1 MEHGFGNDVTTM
13 AHEKNP
19 VETLKE
25 RTRDIQTPAVCFN
38 IDGEEVHIGQ
48 GAPAATLSLSAHA
61 LSRLISKETDST
73 ALFMTGELTIDGDM
87 NAAIAFGQAM
97 EKGAAPAEPV
107 MPAGDEND
115 NIRYLD
121 NVGLIVLDLEEA
133 YRAYQRLGFNL
144 AARGTHFYEKPEGVF
159 TPWGTAN
166 HCVNFRDG
174 GLLEFIAH
182 YYPQHPAG
190 LYGEQLKKH
199 GNHWGK
205 ITIHCRDNDAEV
217 ERLQRQGFAISE
229 PSILYRYTDGEAFDP
244 APGRSKRTSLF
255 SYPTSFDDGFMMVGA
270 QHALGE
276 FPIADSH
283 YAHPN
288 GAVRIG
294 FALIGS
300 AAPGQTAR
308 RYAESLSIK
317 AEEFDLGWR
326 IALGRG
332 SYLIFMSPTDLPQ
345 ELMAQMGD
353 RETAALGAGFHVED
367 PSQAA
372 DFLARAGAPTVEHP
386 LGLGV
391 LEPVRGSG
399 AVFFSD
405 KFPLAND

>member
-1 MEHGFGNDVTTM
+1 MT
-13 AHEKNP
+13 HENNP
-19 VETLKE
+19 LETLKE
-25 RTRDIQTPAVCFN
+25 RTRDIQAPAILFN
-38 IDGEEVHIGQ
+38 VDGEEVRIGQ
-48 GAPAATLSLSAHA
+48 GEPAATLSLSANA

-87 NAAIAFGQAM
+87 SAAIAFGQAM
-97 EKGAAPAEPV
+97 EKGAAPAEPAI
-107 MPAGDEND
+107 PAGDEND

-121 NVGLIVLDLEEA
+121 NVGLIVLDLEKTCK
-133 YRAYQRLGFNL
+133 AYQRLGFNL

-166 HCVNFRDG
+166 HCVNFCDG

-190 LYGEQLKKH
+190 LYGEQLKQY

-229 PSILYRYTDGEAFDP
+229 PSILYRYTDGEEFDP

-300 AAPGQTAR
+300 AAPEQTAQ

-317 AEEFDLGWR
+317 AEKFDLGWR

-332 SYLIFMSPTDLPQ
+332 SYLVFMSPAELPP
-345 ELMAQMGD
+345 ELNAQMGD
-353 RETAALGAGFHVED
+353 RDTAALGAGFHVED
-367 PSQAA
+367 LSQTAG
-372 DFLARAGAPTVEHP
+372 FLAETGAPTVEHS
-386 LGLGV
+386 LGLCV
-391 LEPVRGSG
+391 VEPVRGSG

-405 KFPLAND
+405 SYPLTDE

>member
-1 MEHGFGNDVTTM
+1 MTSENS
-13 AHEKNP
+13 P
-19 VETLKE
+19 VEMLKA
-25 RTRDIQTPAVCFN
+25 RTRGIQTPAVRFN
-38 IDGEEVHIGQ
+38 IDGEEVHVGQ
-48 GAPAATLSLSAHA
+48 GAPAATLSLSANA

-97 EKGAAPAEPV
+97 EKGAVPAEPV
-107 MPAGDEND
+107 IPAGDAND

-121 NVGLIVLDLEEA
+121 NVGLIVHDLEATYKA
-133 YRAYQRLGFNL
+133 YERLGFNL
-144 AARGTHFYEKPEGVF
+144 AERGTHFYEKPEGVF

-190 LYGEQLKKH
+190 LYGDQLKRY

-217 ERLQRQGFAISE
+217 MRLQRQGFAISE
-229 PSILYRYTDGEAFDP
+229 PSILYRYTDGETFDP
-244 APGRSKRTSLF
+244 EPGRSKRTSLF

-270 QHALGE
+270 QHTLGE

-294 FALIGS
+294 FVLIAS
-300 AAPGQTAR
+300 ADPRQIAQ

-317 AEEFDLGWR
+317 SEAFELGWR

-332 SYLIFMSPTDLPQ
+332 SYLIFMSPADLPQ
-345 ELMAQMGD
+345 DLERQMGD
-353 RETAALGAGFHVED
+353 RDAATLGAGFHVED
-367 PSQAA
+367 LSQTA
-372 DFLARAGAPTVEHP
+372 DFLRQAGAATVDHP

-391 LEPVRGSG
+391 LEPIKGSG

-405 KFPLAND
+405 KFPLANG